1 MIPPRTQERVITS
14 GPVATKPRAM
24 LLLGL
29 VVAGAI
35 GCQQPRTAEHYYGT
49 VAPLHDT
56 QSLWLNNG
64 SEPEWIDP
72 GKCSDSAG
80 GAVIDNIFA
89 GLTQADPNTELPIP
103 DIAESWEVTR
113 DARTYTFHLRQ
124 SVWSD
129 GTPLTAEDFAFA
141 WRRVLDPNTAS
152 RYANMLYVLDNG
164 EPVNLQALWVGPADT
179 QVALDANVLSTALQ
193 ASAPIDRLDVG
204 RDPNGTAGFF
214 AYVGGPTGQQ
224 QAATERLLLL
234 HGTAHQDT
242 RLVVRRPNLQWVGVR
257 ALDDR
262 TLQVHLRDP
271 VPFFVA
277 LTAYHT
283 LMPVPRHVLSRLQSA
298 GIDTDL
304 WTRPEHIVSNGAYVL
319 GAWQFKYAFTYEKNR
334 RYWDAEHVAI
344 AHVKALQIESANTAL
359 NMYRAGEIDWM
370 GTNMPIPSEFID
382 ALQSYRDV
390 NREPMLSVYY
400 FCFNLRA
407 PPFDNLRVRQAFSL
421 ALDRASLT
429 RYVLRGGELPYAN
442 IVPDTLPGFKPKLAA
457 LFDPNQ
463 ARRLLA
469 EAGFP
474 GGRGLPPITFTYN
487 TAEVHKQV
495 AQAAQAMWKQHLGV
509 EVMLENQEWKVF
521 LENMEL
527 NNFQI
532 ARFSWVGDYPD
543 PNTFLEELL
552 ATTSG
557 NNHTGYHDVAFDH
570 LLQAA
575 NRTVDKRERMALLAQ
590 AEARALAAQ
599 PYMPLFIY
607 TRSTMLK
614 PYVVG
619 MNKSVLERHPLKYL
633 SLTPKDL

>member
-1 MIPPRTQERVITS
+1 MIPPRTQERVTSS
-14 GPVATKPRAM
+14 GPAANWSRASM
-24 LLLGL
+24 LLGL
-29 VVAGAI
+29 VTLGAI
-35 GCQQPRTAEHYYGT
+35 HCQQPPTAEHYYGT
-49 VAPLHDT
+49 VAPLHDHHT
-56 QSLWLNNG
+56 LWINNG
-64 SEPEWIDP
+64 TEPEWIDP
-72 GKCSDSAG
+72 GKSSDSSG
-80 GAVIDNIFA
+80 GAVIDNLFA
-89 GLTQADPNTELPIP
+89 GLTQADPNTEMPIP
-103 DIAESWEVTR
+103 DVAQSWEVTR
-113 DARTYTFHLRQ
+113 DARTYTFHLRE
-124 SVWSD
+124 STWSD

-152 RYANMLYVLDNG
+152 RYATMLYVLDHG
-164 EPVNLQALWVGPADT
+164 EPVNRQALWIGPADA
-179 QVALDANVLSTALQ
+179 QVILDPNALRGLLQ
-193 ASAPIDRLDVG
+193 ASAPIERLEMG
-204 RDPNGTAGFF
+204 RDPNNTPGFF
-214 AYVGGPTGQQ
+214 AYVGGPAQQQ
-224 QAATERLLLL
+224 QAACERLLHLN
-234 HGTAHQDT
+234 GTAHQYT
-242 RLVVRRPNLQWVGVR
+242 RLQVRRPTMSWVGVR

-262 TLQVHLRDP
+262 TLQVRLRDP
-271 VPFFVA
+271 VPFFVH

-283 LMPVPRHVLSRLQSA
+283 LMPVPRHVLDRLQSA

-319 GAWQFKYAFTYEKNR
+319 SDWQFKYAFTYEKNP
-334 RYWDAEHVAI
+334 RYWDAEHVHI

-382 ALQSYRDV
+382 ALQTFHDTT
-390 NREPMLSVYY
+390 RESMLSVYY

-421 ALDRASLT
+421 ALDRAALT

-442 IVPDTLPGFKPKLAA
+442 IVPDTLPGFKPQRAV

-463 ARRLLA
+463 AQKLLA

-474 GGRGLPPITFTYN
+474 GGQGLPPITLTYN

-495 AQAAQAMWKQHLGV
+495 AQAAQAMWKRYLGV
-509 EVMLENQEWKVF
+509 DVMLENQEWKVF

-527 NNFQI
+527 NNFQM
-532 ARFSWVGDYPD
+532 ARFAWVGDYPD

-552 ATTSG
+552 TSSSG
-557 NNHTGYHDVAFDH
+557 NNHTGYNDVAFDH
-570 LLQAA
+570 LMQAA

-619 MNKSVLERHPLKYL
+619 MNKSTLERHPIKYL
-633 SLTPKDL
+633 SLIPRDF